1 MILRGWKN
9 ICAAVGGMSPD
20 TARRL
25 MREEGMPVSIIAGG
39 PMTTTEALEEW
50 VQCRCQKINLREL
63 SDLLIKVHNGQ
74 SSTVNKS

>member
-9 ICAAVGGMSPD
+9 ICATVGGMSPA

-25 MREEGMPVSIIAGG
+25 MQGQDMPVSIIAGS

-50 VQCRCQKINLREL
+50 VKCRCQKINLVEL
-63 SDLLIKVHNGQ
+63 SAHLTRATIQGADE
-74 SSTVNKS
+74 

>member
-9 ICAAVGGMSPD
+9 ICAAVGGMSTS

-25 MREEGMPVSIIAGG
+25 MREQGMPVSLIAGA

-50 VQCRCQKINLREL
+50 VACRCQRINMAEL
-63 SDLLIKVHNGQ
+63 SAHLIQAALPGSDGHNQ
-74 SSTVNKS
+74 P